1 MPPCYT
7 WSVLVPTVTVAD
19 VTDDAYLLDVRDPD
33 EWAAGHA
40 PTAVHLPMMEIPGR
54 IGELPVDRDIVVVC
68 RVGSRSAQ
76 VIAYLIA
83 QGRDRV
89 TNLDGGMFAWH
100 AAGRP
105 MVAADGGRASY
116 CEAAAAT

>member
-1 MPPCYT
+1 MSPCYT

-19 VTDDAYLLDVRDPD
+19 VTDDVYLLDVRDPD

-54 IGELPVDRDIVVVC
+54 IGELPTDRDIVVVC

-76 VIAYLIA
+76 VTAYLIA

-89 TNLDGGMFAWH
+89 TNLDGGMSAWH
-100 AAGRP
+100 AAGRT
-105 MVAADGGRASY
+105 MVSANGGPGFVL
-116 CEAAAAT
+116 

>member
-1 MPPCYT
+1 
-7 WSVLVPTVTVAD
+7 VLVPTVTVAE
-19 VTDDAYLLDVRDPD
+19 VTEDAYLLDVRDPD

-40 PTAVHLPMMEIPGR
+40 PDAVHLPMMEIPGR
-54 IGELPVDRDIVVVC
+54 IGELPADREIVVVC

-76 VIAYLIA
+76 VVAYLMA

-100 AAGRP
+100 EAGRP
-105 MVAADGGRASY
+105 LVATDGSAGFVL
-116 CEAAAAT
+116 